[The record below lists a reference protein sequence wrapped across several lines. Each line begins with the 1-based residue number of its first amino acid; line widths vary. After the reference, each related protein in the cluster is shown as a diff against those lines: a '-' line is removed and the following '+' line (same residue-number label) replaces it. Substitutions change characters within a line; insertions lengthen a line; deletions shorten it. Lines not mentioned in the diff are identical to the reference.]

1 MSDKI
6 RSTALAL
13 GVLSPGR
20 ERTLEQ
26 QLSQAT
32 LNPLVHPTRRK
43 SERKIMKNFRNLR
56 RVVQSLVTTGL
67 AGVFLAACSSVSAP
81 EDSVSVGDSGEPR
94 VYLVDGVEYAAAEM
108 EAFASGHG
116 ILYYAVTPEAF
127 ALGQAYVFT
136 KEADYLSFK
145 ANYKADSEQG
155 LTAQGRC
162 VWDFGTDTDTR
173 TTLYKNTG
181 YGGDSLRL
189 NKGSWYD
196 RDELGSF
203 DQAVSSVKGACS
215 VWTDLYDNGDFTGTL
230 WSTFGDNYRSLPSW
244 MNNDASSVVV
254 GN

>member
-1 MSDKI
+1 MSDKF

-13 GVLSPGR
+13 GILSPGR
-20 ERTLEQ
+20 ERMMGQ
-26 QLSQAT
+26 QLSQST
-32 LNPLVHPTRRK
+32 LNPLATPATGK
-43 SERKIMKNFRNLR
+43 SERTIMKSFRNAR
-56 RVVQSLVTTGL
+56 RVVQSLVITGL
-67 AGVFLAACSSVSAP
+67 VGVFLAACSSVSAP
-81 EDSVSVGDSGEPR
+81 EDSVSGGDSSEPQ
-94 VYLVDGVEYAAAEM
+94 VYLVDGAEYSAAEM
-108 EAFASGHG
+108 EAFASGHDT
-116 ILYYAVTPEAF
+116 LYYAVTPEAF

-145 ANYKADSEQG
+145 SSYKVKSSQG

-203 DQAVSSVKGACS
+203 DQAISSVKGACS

>member
-20 ERTLEQ
+20 ERMIETL
-26 QLSQAT
+26 LSQET
-32 LNPLVHPTRRK
+32 LNPLATPTTGK
-43 SERKIMKNFRNLR
+43 SERKTMKRFRTIRNVL
-56 RVVQSLVTTGL
+56 QSLLITGL
-67 AGVFLAACSSVSAP
+67 VGVFLAACSSVSTP
-81 EDSVSVGDSGEPR
+81 EDSVSVGNPSEPQ
-94 VYLVDGVEYAAAEM
+94 VYLVDGVAYSSAEM
-108 EAFASGHG
+108 EAFASGHEN
-116 ILYYAVTPEAF
+116 LYYAVTPEAF

-136 KEADYLSFK
+136 KEAAYLSFK
-145 ANYKADSEQG
+145 ANYKVESEQG

-162 VWDFGTDTDTR
+162 VWDLGTDTDTR

-203 DQAVSSVKGACS
+203 DQAISSVKGACS
-215 VWTDLYDNGDFTGTL
+215 VWTDLYDNGDFTGNP

-244 MNNDASSVVV
+244 IINDASSVVV